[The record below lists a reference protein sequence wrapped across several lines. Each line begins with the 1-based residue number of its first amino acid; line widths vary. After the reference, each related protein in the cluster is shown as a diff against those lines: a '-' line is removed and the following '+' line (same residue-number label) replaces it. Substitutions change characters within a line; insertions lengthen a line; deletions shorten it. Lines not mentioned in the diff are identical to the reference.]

1 MLSLP
6 SSLLLDLIS
15 LFFSVMLS
23 LHSLFQKEVGRGA
36 ELADWGVEEW
46 RKAGVYR
53 KEVSG
58 PDLVCG
64 SFKLPWGLKPWLPIV
79 SLGKL
84 REGMLLLL
92 GDGIYR
98 SSGALAGGS

>member
-1 MLSLP
+1 MP

-36 ELADWGVEEW
+36 ELADWSVEEW